1 MPVDGWLAGWL
12 VQAIELPEHDSIFS
26 LKSIK
31 SGEDLEAVR
40 EGQFEEL
47 APEDEEEDGVV
58 LGGEEFEGQ
67 VGRGEGGKAV
77 AGGRR
82 KEGEWGREEGVVAG
96 AEGVW
101 LWLL

>member
-1 MPVDGWLAGWL
+1 M
-12 VQAIELPEHDSIFS
+12 QAIELPEHDSIFS

-67 VGRGEGGKAV
+67 VGRGRGQGSS
-77 AGGRR
+77 RR
-82 KEGEWGREEGVVAG
+82 AEEGR
-96 AEGVW
+96 GVGERREW
-101 LWLL
+101 QRG